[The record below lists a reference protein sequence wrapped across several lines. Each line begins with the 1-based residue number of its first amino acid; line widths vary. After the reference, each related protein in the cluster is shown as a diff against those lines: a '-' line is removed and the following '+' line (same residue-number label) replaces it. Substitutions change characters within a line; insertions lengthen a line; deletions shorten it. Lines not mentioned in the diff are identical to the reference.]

1 MARTAHIDRVI
12 RVLRQGGEAAVQKA
26 LAERVK
32 EELGRVV
39 VQSQPDTYR
48 QWIDGKLGAP
58 VASIAP
64 SGIAYFEF
72 SYIRTI
78 IGFAAEQLR
87 QSSPVD
93 IYAPD
98 ERIFEESHLLF
109 CEGREVGTLKN
120 GADLTFIDRLDPRAE
135 WVITN
140 AQPYA
145 GKLERGLS
153 DQAPEGVFRL
163 VASTVSRRYGSIVT
177 SRFLWLRMEGLEE
190 AAGYPA
196 IAIQAR

>member
-1 MARTAHIDRVI
+1 MARSLYIDRVV
-12 RVLRQGGEAAVQKA
+12 RVLRQGAEDVVQRA
-26 LAERVK
+26 LAETVK
-32 EELGRVV
+32 RELGRVL
-39 VQSQPDTYR
+39 VQAQPDTYQ

-58 VASIAP
+58 IASIGPA
-64 SGIAYFEF
+64 GIAYFEF

-78 IGFAAEQLR
+78 LGFAAEQLR

-93 IYAPD
+93 IYDPD
-98 ERIFEESHLLF
+98 DRVFEESHLLF
-109 CEGREVGTLKN
+109 CDGKEVGTLKN

-135 WVITN
+135 FVVTN

-145 GKLERGLS
+145 AKLERGLS
-153 DQAPEGVFRL
+153 DQAPDGVFRL

-177 SRFLWLRMEGLEE
+177 SRFLWLRLEGLEE
-190 AAGYPA
+190 AAAYPA